1 MTNGRLVRKELAK
14 VFGEDMHAKRV
25 LSLANGVTGVIE
37 AASLGIHAIG
47 RGLALAMGLDVKHA
61 IKQVDRLLSNQGF
74 DMEAIMGAWLR
85 KNLAGLG
92 HAVVALDWTEF
103 DKDNQST
110 LALHLVTKHGR
121 SAALMWW
128 TVERQE
134 GKMWRAETERAA
146 LRKFAA
152 ALPEDVHIVLLA
164 DRGFGSQDLY
174 ELLSELGIDFIIR
187 FKSNIKVETLDG
199 VAGTAGEFVYSNG
212 RARLLSG
219 AMVTARKTPIP
230 SLVLVKAA
238 KMKEPWCLASSLS
251 SAKASEIVHLY
262 GRRFTIE
269 EAFRDTKDPHFGFGL
284 SQTSIGKP
292 ERRDRLILL
301 AALAHHL
308 LTMLGA
314 ASEATGL
321 DRHLRANTVKKR
333 THSLLNQGL
342 FWYRAIPTMREEWL
356 RRLMEAFGKF
366 IQESEVFALSF
377 GFEMRG

>member
-1 MTNGRLVRKELAK
+1 MTNGKLVRKQLDK
-14 VFGEDMHAKRV
+14 VFGEDMHDKRV

-37 AASLGIHAIG
+37 AAALGIHAIG

-74 DMEAIMGAWLR
+74 DMEAIMGVWLR

-92 HAVVALDWTEF
+92 RAVVALDWTEF

-121 SAALMWW
+121 AAALMWW

-152 ALPEDVHIVLLA
+152 ALPEDVDVVLLA

-187 FKSNIKVETLDG
+187 FKSNITVETLDG
-199 VAGTAGEFVYSNG
+199 VAGTAGDFVYSNG
-212 RARLLSG
+212 RARLLRG

-238 KMKEPWCLASSLS
+238 KMKDPWCLASSLS
-251 SAKASEIVHLY
+251 GAKASEIVHLY

-284 SQTSIGKP
+284 SQTRLGKP

-308 LTMLGA
+308 VTMLGA

-366 IQESEVFALSF
+366 VQESDVLALSF

>member
-1 MTNGRLVRKELAK
+1 MTNGRLVRKDLAK

-47 RGLALAMGLDVKHA
+47 RGLAMAMGLDVKHA
-61 IKQVDRLLSNQGF
+61 IKQVDRLLSNPGF
-74 DMEAIMGAWLR
+74 DMEAIMGVWLR
-85 KNLAGLG
+85 KNLAGLER
-92 HAVVALDWTEF
+92 AVVALDWTEF

-152 ALPEDVHIVLLA
+152 ALPEDVSVVLLA

-199 VAGTAGEFVYSNG
+199 VTGTAGEFVYSNG
-212 RARLLSG
+212 RARRLSG
-219 AMVTARKTPIP
+219 AMVTTRKTPIP

-238 KMKEPWCLASSLS
+238 RMKEPWCLASSLS
-251 SAKASEIVHLY
+251 YAKASEIVHLY

-284 SQTSIGKP
+284 SQTRLGKP
-292 ERRDRLILL
+292 ERRDRMILL

-314 ASEATGL
+314 ASEASGL

-333 THSLLNQGL
+333 TYSLLNQGL
-342 FWYRAIPTMREEWL
+342 FWYRALPTMREEWL

-366 IQESEVFALSF
+366 VQESEVLALSF